1 MSQHS
6 KKEERKHR
14 SDYYAKRYDHYMV
27 IGYTNLQSS
36 KLAHRDLAK
45 EFKQKDPTLEDPKPI

>member
-6 KKEERKHR
+6 KKEEGKHR
-14 SDYYAKRYDHYMV
+14 SEYYSKQYEHYMV
-27 IGYTNLQSS
+27 IGYTNGESS

-45 EFKQKDPTLEDPKPI
+45 QFKQKNPTLDKLKQI

>member
-6 KKEERKHR
+6 KKEEGKHR
-14 SDYYAKRYDHYMV
+14 SDYYSKKYDHYMTM
-27 IGYTNLQSS
+27 GYTNLQSS

>member
-1 MSQHS
+1 MT
-6 KKEERKHR
+6 
-14 SDYYAKRYDHYMV
+14 M
-27 IGYTNLQSS
+27 GYTNLQSS

>member
-6 KKEERKHR
+6 KKEEGKHR
-14 SDYYAKRYDHYMV
+14 SEYYSKQYEHYMV
-27 IGYTNLQSS
+27 IGHTNGESS

-45 EFKQKDPTLEDPKPI
+45 QFKQKNPTLDKLKQI